1 MTVDGVHTVLSL
13 VEDLGLLRLEDL
25 VGNFHLG
32 DAELLGLLSTN
43 RGVGVVESR
52 QAVQEDGFRLGESH
66 ELSGHAMKA
75 RAP

>member
-1 MTVDGVHTVLSL
+1 MTVDGVHTILSL

-52 QAVQEDGFRLGESH
+52 QAVQEDA
-66 ELSGHAMKA
+66 SGLA
-75 RAP
+75 RAMSSAVTR